1 MAITQTLA
9 TSFKTQVLS
18 GIHAFTTSVVRAGTT
33 ADTFK
38 IALYSSSATLDA
50 DTTAYSTTNEIT
62 GTGYSAGG
70 KTLDNVTVASASGVA
85 YIDADDVAWT
95 TATFTANGALIYNS
109 TQGNKAVAV
118 LAFGSNKTATAAT
131 FTITFPSNS
140 YTAALIRID

>member
-1 MAITQTLA
+1 MAITQTLV
-9 TSFKTQVLS
+9 TSFKTQALS
-18 GIHAFTTSVVRAGTT
+18 GIHAFATSVVRAATT

-38 IALYSSSATLDA
+38 MALYSSSATLDG

-70 KTLDNVTVASASGVA
+70 KTLANVTVASASGVA
-85 YIDADDVAWT
+85 YIDFDDVAWT

-118 LAFGSNKTATAAT
+118 LAFGSNKTATAQT
-131 FTITFPSNS
+131 FTVALPANS
-140 YTAALIRID
+140 YTTALIRID